1 MRVADQQIYGTLFG
15 NLQRARVQ
23 ILTAQEQISSQRKV
37 SNPSDDPSAFG
48 QIVLDKSALSQTTQ
62 WIRNIDFGTSRVD
75 AADQALSQT
84 QNLITRV
91 RELTIQA
98 SSDTTSA
105 EGRGTIAK
113 EVRQLQR
120 QLVQLGN
127 TEVAG
132 QAVFAGTK
140 TDVSPFVITSGDTVA
155 YLGNSETQ
163 SIAVSE
169 NQTVQILVPGSSI
182 FTGSSANIFDSL
194 RGLLTALEGNDRN
207 GIQAGLGNL
216 DLATTQ
222 ISDAQGTIGAL
233 GNRLQ
238 VTHDALDTATLT
250 ISKAISDN
258 QDADLATAITQL
270 RLQEVAVDAASQAFI
285 RIFDTSLLKYLPQV

>member
-1 MRVADQQIYGTLFG
+1 MRVADQQMYNTLLG
-15 NLQRARVQ
+15 NLQRSRLQ
-23 ILTAQEQISSQRKV
+23 MLTSQEQISSLKRV
-37 SNPSDDPSAFG
+37 STPEDDPSSYG

-62 WIRNIDFGTSRVD
+62 WVRNINFGTARVN
-75 AADQALSQT
+75 AADQALGQV

-98 SSDTTSA
+98 SSDTTST
-105 EGRGTIAK
+105 EGRQSIAK

-132 QAVFAGTK
+132 QAIFGGTK
-140 TDVSPFVITSGDTVA
+140 TDVQPFTITSGDTVA
-155 YLGNSETQ
+155 YQGNSETQ
-163 SIAVSE
+163 SIAVGE

-182 FTGSSANIFDSL
+182 FTGSTTNMFDSL
-194 RGLLTALEGNDRN
+194 RDLLTALEGNNRS

-216 DLATTQ
+216 DLAMAQ
-222 ISDAQGTIGAL
+222 ISDVQGTVGAL
-233 GNRLQ
+233 ANRLQ

-250 ISKAISDN
+250 ITKSISDN

-270 RLQEVAVDAASQAFI
+270 RLQEVAVQAASETFTK
-285 RIFDTSLLKYLPQV
+285 IFDSSLINYLR

>member
-1 MRVADQQIYGTLFG
+1 MRVADQQIYGTLLG
-15 NLQRARVQ
+15 NLQRSRSQ
-23 ILTAQEQISSQRKV
+23 ILTAQDQISSQRKV
-37 SNPSDDPSAFG
+37 STPSDDPSAFG

-62 WIRNIDFGTSRVD
+62 WIRNVDFGTARVD
-75 AADQALSQT
+75 AADQALSQV

-91 RELTIQA
+91 RELTIQG

-105 EGRGTIAK
+105 EGRRTIAK

-132 QAVFAGTK
+132 QAIFAGTK
-140 TDVSPFVITSGDTVA
+140 TDVNPFTITSGDTVA
-155 YLGNSETQ
+155 YQGNNETQ
-163 SIAVSE
+163 SIAVGE

-182 FTGSSANIFDSL
+182 FTGSSTNIFDSL
-194 RGLLTALEGNDRN
+194 RDLLTALEGNDRN

-216 DLATTQ
+216 DLATAQ
-222 ISDAQGTIGAL
+222 ISDAQGTVGAL
-233 GNRLQ
+233 ANRLQ

-258 QDADLATAITQL
+258 QDADLAKAIAQL
-270 RLQEVAVDAASQAFI
+270 SLQQVSVQAASQAFS
-285 RIFDTSLLKYLPQV
+285 RIFDTSLLNYLR

>member
-1 MRVADQQIYGTLFG
+1 MRVADQQMYNTLLG
-15 NLQRARVQ
+15 NLQRSRLQ
-23 ILTAQEQISSQRKV
+23 MLTSQEQISSQKRV
-37 SNPSDDPSAFG
+37 STPEDDPSSYG
-48 QIVLDKSALSQTTQ
+48 QIVLDKSALSQSTQ
-62 WIRNIDFGTSRVD
+62 WVRNINFGTARVN
-75 AADQALSQT
+75 AADQALGQV

-105 EGRGTIAK
+105 EGRQSIAK

-132 QAVFAGTK
+132 QAIFGGTK
-140 TDVSPFVITSGDTVA
+140 TDVQPFTITSGDTVA
-155 YLGNSETQ
+155 YQGNSETQ
-163 SIAVSE
+163 SIAVGE

-182 FTGSSANIFDSL
+182 FTGSTTNMFDSL
-194 RGLLTALEGNDRN
+194 RDILTALESDDRS

-216 DLATTQ
+216 DLATAQ
-222 ISDAQGTIGAL
+222 ISDVQGTVGAL
-233 GNRLQ
+233 ANRLQ

-250 ISKAISDN
+250 ITKSISDN

-270 RLQEVAVDAASQAFI
+270 RLQEVAVQAASETFTK
-285 RIFDTSLLKYLPQV
+285 IFDSSLINYLR

>member
-1 MRVADQQIYGTLFG
+1 MRVADQQIYGTLLG

-23 ILTAQEQISSQRKV
+23 ALTAQEQISSQRKV
-37 SNPSDDPSAFG
+37 SVPSDDPSAFG
-48 QIVLDKSALSQTTQ
+48 QIVLDKSALSQTRQ

-75 AADQALSQT
+75 AADEALSQV

-105 EGRGTIAK
+105 GGRETIAQ
-113 EVRQLQR
+113 EVRQLHR

-140 TDVSPFVITSGDTVA
+140 TDVSPFTITSGDTVA
-155 YLGNSETQ
+155 YQGNSETQ

-182 FTGSSANIFDSL
+182 FTGSSSNIFDSL
-194 RGLLTALEGNDRN
+194 RDLLTALEGNDRN
-207 GIQAGLGNL
+207 GIQAGLGDL
-216 DLATTQ
+216 DLATAQ
-222 ISDAQGTIGAL
+222 ISDAQGTVGAL
-233 GNRLQ
+233 ANRLQ
-238 VTHDALDTATLT
+238 ITHEALDTATLT
-250 ISKAISDN
+250 ISKSISVN

-270 RLQEVAVDAASQAFI
+270 RLQEVAVDAASQAFT
-285 RIFDTSLLKYLPQV
+285 RIFDTSLLNYLR

>member
-1 MRVADQQIYGTLFG
+1 MRVADQQMYGILLG
-15 NLQRARVQ
+15 NLQRSRLQ
-23 ILTAQEQISSQRKV
+23 MLTSQEQISSQKRV
-37 SNPSDDPSAFG
+37 TNPSDDPSAFG

-62 WIRNIDFGTSRVD
+62 WVRNINFGTSRVN
-75 AADQALSQT
+75 AADQALGQV

-105 EGRGTIAK
+105 EGRQSIAK

-132 QAVFAGTK
+132 QAIFGGTK
-140 TDVSPFVITSGDTVA
+140 TDVQPFTITSGDTVA
-155 YLGNSETQ
+155 YQGNSETQ
-163 SIAVSE
+163 SIAVGE

-182 FTGSSANIFDSL
+182 FTGSTTNMFDSL
-194 RGLLTALEGNDRN
+194 RDLLTALESNNRS

-216 DLATTQ
+216 DLATAQ
-222 ISDAQGTIGAL
+222 ISDVQGTVGAL
-233 GNRLQ
+233 ANRLQ

-250 ISKAISDN
+250 ITKSISDN

-270 RLQEVAVDAASQAFI
+270 RLQEVAVQAASQTFTK
-285 RIFDTSLLKYLPQV
+285 IFDSSLINYLR

>member
-1 MRVADQQIYGTLFG
+1 MRVADQQMYGILLG
-15 NLQRARVQ
+15 NLQRSRLQ
-23 ILTAQEQISSQRKV
+23 MLTSQEQISSQKRV
-37 SNPSDDPSAFG
+37 TNPADDPSAFG

-62 WIRNIDFGTSRVD
+62 WVRNINFGTSRVN
-75 AADQALSQT
+75 AADQALGQV

-105 EGRGTIAK
+105 EGRQSIAK

-132 QAVFAGTK
+132 QAIFGGTK
-140 TDVSPFVITSGDTVA
+140 TDVQPFTITSGDTVA
-155 YLGNSETQ
+155 YQGNSETQ
-163 SIAVSE
+163 SIAVGE

-182 FTGSSANIFDSL
+182 FTGSTTNMFDSL
-194 RGLLTALEGNDRN
+194 RDLLTALEGNNRS

-216 DLATTQ
+216 DLATAQ
-222 ISDAQGTIGAL
+222 ISDVQGTVGAL
-233 GNRLQ
+233 ANRLQ

-250 ISKAISDN
+250 ITKSISDN

-270 RLQEVAVDAASQAFI
+270 RLQEVAVQAASETFTK
-285 RIFDTSLLKYLPQV
+285 IFDSSLINYLR

>member
-1 MRVADQQIYGTLFG
+1 MRVADQQMYGTLLG
-15 NLQRARVQ
+15 NLQRSRLQ
-23 ILTAQEQISSQRKV
+23 MLTSQEQISSQKRV
-37 SNPSDDPSAFG
+37 TNPSDDPNAFG

-62 WIRNIDFGTSRVD
+62 WIRNINFGTARVD
-75 AADQALSQT
+75 AADHALGQI

-91 RELTIQA
+91 RELTVQA

-105 EGRGTIAK
+105 EGRQSIAK

-132 QAVFAGTK
+132 QAVFGGTK
-140 TDVSPFVITSGDTVA
+140 TDVQPFTITSGDTVA
-155 YLGNSETQ
+155 YQGNSETQ
-163 SIAVSE
+163 SIAVGE

-182 FTGSSANIFDSL
+182 FTGSTTNMFDSL
-194 RGLLTALEGNDRN
+194 RDLLTALEGNNRS

-216 DLATTQ
+216 DLATAQ
-222 ISDAQGTIGAL
+222 ISDVQGTVGAL
-233 GNRLQ
+233 ANRLQ

-250 ISKAISDN
+250 ITKSISDN

-270 RLQEVAVDAASQAFI
+270 RLQEVAVQAASETFTK
-285 RIFDTSLLKYLPQV
+285 IFDSSLINYLR

>member
-1 MRVADQQIYGTLFG
+1 MRVADQQMYGILLG
-15 NLQRARVQ
+15 NLQRSRLQ
-23 ILTAQEQISSQRKV
+23 MLTSQEQISSQKRV
-37 SNPSDDPSAFG
+37 TNPSDDPSAFG

-62 WIRNIDFGTSRVD
+62 WVRNINFGTSRVN
-75 AADQALSQT
+75 AADQALGQV

-105 EGRGTIAK
+105 EGRQSIAK

-132 QAVFAGTK
+132 QAIFGGTK
-140 TDVSPFVITSGDTVA
+140 TDVQPFTITSGDTVA
-155 YLGNSETQ
+155 YQGNSETQ
-163 SIAVSE
+163 SIAVGE

-182 FTGSSANIFDSL
+182 FTGSTTNMFDSL
-194 RGLLTALEGNDRN
+194 RDLLTALESNNRS

-216 DLATTQ
+216 DLATAQ
-222 ISDAQGTIGAL
+222 ISDVQGTVGAL
-233 GNRLQ
+233 ANRLQ

-250 ISKAISDN
+250 ITKSISDN

-270 RLQEVAVDAASQAFI
+270 RLQEVAVQAASQTFSK
-285 RIFDTSLLKYLPQV
+285 IFDSSLINYLR

>member
-1 MRVADQQIYGTLFG
+1 MRVADQQMYGILLG
-15 NLQRARVQ
+15 NLQRSRLQ
-23 ILTAQEQISSQRKV
+23 MLTSQEQISSQKRV
-37 SNPSDDPSAFG
+37 TNPSDDPSAFG

-62 WIRNIDFGTSRVD
+62 WVRNINFGTSRVN
-75 AADQALSQT
+75 AADQALGQV

-105 EGRGTIAK
+105 EGRQSIAK

-132 QAVFAGTK
+132 QAIFGGTK
-140 TDVSPFVITSGDTVA
+140 TDVQPFTITSGDTVA
-155 YLGNSETQ
+155 YQGNSETQ
-163 SIAVSE
+163 SIAVGE

-182 FTGSSANIFDSL
+182 FTGSTTNMFDSL
-194 RGLLTALEGNDRN
+194 RDLLTALESNNRSGL
-207 GIQAGLGNL
+207 QAGLGNL
-216 DLATTQ
+216 DLATAQ
-222 ISDAQGTIGAL
+222 ISDVQGTVGAL
-233 GNRLQ
+233 ANRLQ

-250 ISKAISDN
+250 ITKSISDN

-270 RLQEVAVDAASQAFI
+270 RLQEVAVQAASETFTK
-285 RIFDTSLLKYLPQV
+285 IFDSSLINYLR

>member
-1 MRVADQQIYGTLFG
+1 MRVADQQMYGILLG
-15 NLQRARVQ
+15 NLQRSRLQ
-23 ILTAQEQISSQRKV
+23 MLTSQEQISSQKRV
-37 SNPSDDPSAFG
+37 TNPSDDPSAFG

-62 WIRNIDFGTSRVD
+62 WVRNINFGTSRVN
-75 AADQALSQT
+75 AADQALGQV

-105 EGRGTIAK
+105 EGRQSIAK

-132 QAVFAGTK
+132 QAIFGGTK
-140 TDVSPFVITSGDTVA
+140 TDVQPFTITSGDTVA
-155 YLGNSETQ
+155 YQGNSETQ
-163 SIAVSE
+163 SIAVGE

-182 FTGSSANIFDSL
+182 FTGSTTNMFDSL
-194 RGLLTALEGNDRN
+194 RDLLTALESNNRS

-216 DLATTQ
+216 DLATAQ
-222 ISDAQGTIGAL
+222 ISDVQGTVGAL
-233 GNRLQ
+233 ANRLQ

-250 ISKAISDN
+250 ITKSISDN

-270 RLQEVAVDAASQAFI
+270 RLQEVAVQAASETFTK
-285 RIFDTSLLKYLPQV
+285 IFDSSLINYLR

>member
-1 MRVADQQIYGTLFG
+1 MRVADQQMYGILLG
-15 NLQRARVQ
+15 NLQRSRVQ
-23 ILTAQEQISSQRKV
+23 MLTSQEQISSQKRV
-37 SNPSDDPSAFG
+37 TNPADDPSAFG
-48 QIVLDKSALSQTTQ
+48 QIVLDKSALSQATQ
-62 WIRNIDFGTSRVD
+62 WIRNINFGTSRVN
-75 AADQALSQT
+75 AADQALGQV

-105 EGRGTIAK
+105 EGRQSIAK

-132 QAVFAGTK
+132 QAIFGGTK
-140 TDVSPFVITSGDTVA
+140 TDVQPFTITSGDTVA
-155 YLGNSETQ
+155 YQGNSETQ
-163 SIAVSE
+163 SIAVGE

-182 FTGSSANIFDSL
+182 FTGSTTNMFDSL
-194 RGLLTALEGNDRN
+194 RDLLTALESNNRS

-216 DLATTQ
+216 DLATAQ
-222 ISDAQGTIGAL
+222 ISDVQGTVGAL
-233 GNRLQ
+233 ANRLQ

-250 ISKAISDN
+250 ITKSISDN

-270 RLQEVAVDAASQAFI
+270 RLQEVAVQAASETFTK
-285 RIFDTSLLKYLPQV
+285 IFDSSLINYLR

>member
-1 MRVADQQIYGTLFG
+1 MRVADQQIYGTLLG
-15 NLQRARVQ
+15 NLQRSRSQ
-23 ILTAQEQISSQRKV
+23 ILTAQDQISSQRKV
-37 SNPSDDPSAFG
+37 STPSDDPSAFG

-62 WIRNIDFGTSRVD
+62 WIRNVDFGTARVD
-75 AADQALSQT
+75 AADQALSQV

-91 RELTIQA
+91 RELTIQG

-105 EGRGTIAK
+105 EGRRTIAK

-132 QAVFAGTK
+132 QAIFAGTK
-140 TDVSPFVITSGDTVA
+140 TDVNPFTITSGDTVA
-155 YLGNSETQ
+155 YQGNNESQ
-163 SIAVSE
+163 SIAVGE

-182 FTGSSANIFDSL
+182 FTGSSTNIFDSL
-194 RGLLTALEGNDRN
+194 RDLLTALEGNDRN

-216 DLATTQ
+216 DLATAQ
-222 ISDAQGTIGAL
+222 ISDAQGTVGAL
-233 GNRLQ
+233 ANRLQ
-238 VTHDALDTATLT
+238 VTHDALDAATLT

-258 QDADLATAITQL
+258 QDADLAKAIAQL
-270 RLQEVAVDAASQAFI
+270 SLQQVSVQAASQAFS
-285 RIFDTSLLKYLPQV
+285 RIFDTSLLNYLR

>member
-1 MRVADQQIYGTLFG
+1 MRVADQQMYNTLLG
-15 NLQRARVQ
+15 NLQRSRLQ
-23 ILTAQEQISSQRKV
+23 MLTSQEQISSLKRV
-37 SNPSDDPSAFG
+37 STPEDDPSSYG

-62 WIRNIDFGTSRVD
+62 WVRNINFGTARVN
-75 AADQALSQT
+75 AADQALGQV

-105 EGRGTIAK
+105 EGRQSIAK

-132 QAVFAGTK
+132 QAIFGGTK
-140 TDVSPFVITSGDTVA
+140 TDVQPFTITSGDTVA
-155 YLGNSETQ
+155 YQGNSETQ
-163 SIAVSE
+163 SIAVGE

-182 FTGSSANIFDSL
+182 FTGSTTNMFDSL
-194 RGLLTALEGNDRN
+194 RDLLTALEGNNRS

-216 DLATTQ
+216 DLATAQ
-222 ISDAQGTIGAL
+222 ISDVQGTVGAL
-233 GNRLQ
+233 ANRLQ

-250 ISKAISDN
+250 ITKSISDN

-270 RLQEVAVDAASQAFI
+270 RLQEVAVQAASQTFTK
-285 RIFDTSLLKYLPQV
+285 IFDSSLINYLR

>member
-1 MRVADQQIYGTLFG
+1 MRVADQQIYGTLLG
-15 NLQRARVQ
+15 NLQRSRSQ
-23 ILTAQEQISSQRKV
+23 ILTAQDQISSQRKV
-37 SNPSDDPSAFG
+37 STPSDDPSAFG

-62 WIRNIDFGTSRVD
+62 WIRNVDFGTARVD
-75 AADQALSQT
+75 AADQALSQV

-91 RELTIQA
+91 RELTIQG

-105 EGRGTIAK
+105 EGRRTIAK

-132 QAVFAGTK
+132 QAIFAGTK
-140 TDVSPFVITSGDTVA
+140 TDVNPFTITSGDTVA
-155 YLGNSETQ
+155 YQGNNESQ
-163 SIAVSE
+163 SIAVGE

-182 FTGSSANIFDSL
+182 FTGSSTNIFDSL
-194 RGLLTALEGNDRN
+194 RDLLTALEGNDRN

-216 DLATTQ
+216 DLATAQ
-222 ISDAQGTIGAL
+222 ISDAQGTVGAL
-233 GNRLQ
+233 ANRLQ
-238 VTHDALDTATLT
+238 VTHDALNTATLT

-258 QDADLATAITQL
+258 QDADLAKAIAQL
-270 RLQEVAVDAASQAFI
+270 SLQQVSVQAASQAFA
-285 RIFDTSLLKYLPQV
+285 RIFDTSLLNYLR

>member
-1 MRVADQQIYGTLFG
+1 MRVADQQMYGILLG
-15 NLQRARVQ
+15 NLQRSRLQ
-23 ILTAQEQISSQRKV
+23 MLTSQEQISSQKRV
-37 SNPSDDPSAFG
+37 TNPSDDPSAFG

-62 WIRNIDFGTSRVD
+62 WVRNINFGTSRVN
-75 AADQALSQT
+75 AADQALGQV

-105 EGRGTIAK
+105 EGRQTIAK

-132 QAVFAGTK
+132 QAIFGGTK
-140 TDVSPFVITSGDTVA
+140 TDVQPFTITSGDTVA
-155 YLGNSETQ
+155 YQGNSETQ
-163 SIAVSE
+163 SIAVGE

-182 FTGSSANIFDSL
+182 FTGSTTHMFDSL
-194 RGLLTALEGNDRN
+194 RDLLTALESNNRS

-216 DLATTQ
+216 DLATAQ
-222 ISDAQGTIGAL
+222 ISDVQGTVGAL
-233 GNRLQ
+233 ANRLQ

-250 ISKAISDN
+250 ITKSISDN

-270 RLQEVAVDAASQAFI
+270 RLQEVAVQAASETFTK
-285 RIFDTSLLKYLPQV
+285 IFDSSLINYLR

>member
-1 MRVADQQIYGTLFG
+1 MYGILLG
-15 NLQRARVQ
+15 NLQRSRLQ
-23 ILTAQEQISSQRKV
+23 LLTSQEQISSQKRV
-37 SNPSDDPSAFG
+37 TTPSDDPSAFG

-62 WIRNIDFGTSRVD
+62 WVRNINFGTSRVN
-75 AADQALSQT
+75 AADQALGQV
-84 QNLITRV
+84 QNLITGV

-98 SSDTTSA
+98 GSDTTSA
-105 EGRGTIAK
+105 EGRQSIAK

-132 QAVFAGTK
+132 QAIFGGTK
-140 TDVSPFVITSGDTVA
+140 TDVQAFTISSGDTVV
-155 YLGNSETQ
+155 YQGNNETQ
-163 SIAVSE
+163 SIAVGE

-182 FTGSSANIFDSL
+182 FTGATTNIFDSL
-194 RGLLTALEGNDRN
+194 RDLLTALESNDRV
-207 GIQAGLGNL
+207 GIQAGLGGL
-216 DLATTQ
+216 DLATAQ

-233 GNRLQ
+233 ANRLQ

-250 ISKAISDN
+250 ITQSISDN

-270 RLQEVAVDAASQAFI
+270 RLQEVAVQAASETFTK
-285 RIFDTSLLKYLPQV
+285 IFDSSLINYLR

>member
-1 MRVADQQIYGTLFG
+1 MRVADQQIYGTLLG
-15 NLQRARVQ
+15 NLQRSRSQ
-23 ILTAQEQISSQRKV
+23 ILTAQDQISSQRKV
-37 SNPSDDPSAFG
+37 STPSDDPSAFG

-62 WIRNIDFGTSRVD
+62 WIRNVDFGTARVD
-75 AADQALSQT
+75 AADQALSQA

-91 RELTIQA
+91 RELTIQG

-105 EGRGTIAK
+105 EGRRTIAK

-132 QAVFAGTK
+132 QAIFAGTK
-140 TDVSPFVITSGDTVA
+140 TDVNPFTITSGDTVA
-155 YLGNSETQ
+155 YQGNNETQ
-163 SIAVSE
+163 SIAVGE

-182 FTGSSANIFDSL
+182 FTGSSTNIFDSL
-194 RGLLTALEGNDRN
+194 RDLLTALEGNDRN

-216 DLATTQ
+216 DLATAQ
-222 ISDAQGTIGAL
+222 ISDAQGTVGAL
-233 GNRLQ
+233 ANRLQ
-238 VTHDALDTATLT
+238 VTHDALDAATLT

-258 QDADLATAITQL
+258 QDADLAKAIAQL
-270 RLQEVAVDAASQAFI
+270 SLQQVSVQAASQAFS
-285 RIFDTSLLKYLPQV
+285 RIFDTSLLNYLR

>member
-1 MRVADQQIYGTLFG
+1 MRVADQQMYGILLG
-15 NLQRARVQ
+15 NLQRSRLQ
-23 ILTAQEQISSQRKV
+23 MLTSQEQISSQKRV
-37 SNPSDDPSAFG
+37 TNPSDDPSAFG

-62 WIRNIDFGTSRVD
+62 WVRNINFGTARVN
-75 AADQALSQT
+75 AADQALGQV

-105 EGRGTIAK
+105 EGRQSIAK

-132 QAVFAGTK
+132 QAIFGGTK
-140 TDVSPFVITSGDTVA
+140 TDVQPFTITSGDTVA
-155 YLGNSETQ
+155 YQGNSETQ
-163 SIAVSE
+163 SIAVGE

-182 FTGSSANIFDSL
+182 FTGSTTNMFDSL
-194 RGLLTALEGNDRN
+194 RDLLTALESDNRA

-216 DLATTQ
+216 DLATAQ
-222 ISDAQGTIGAL
+222 ISDAQGTVGAL
-233 GNRLQ
+233 ANRLQ

-250 ISKAISDN
+250 ITKSISDN

-270 RLQEVAVDAASQAFI
+270 RLQEVAVQAASQTFTK
-285 RIFDTSLLKYLPQV
+285 IFDSSLINYLR

>member
-1 MRVADQQIYGTLFG
+1 MRVADQQMYGTLLG
-15 NLQRARVQ
+15 NLQRSRLQ
-23 ILTAQEQISSQRKV
+23 ILTSQEQISSQKRV
-37 SNPSDDPSAFG
+37 TNPADDPSAFG

-62 WIRNIDFGTSRVD
+62 WIRNINFGTARVD
-75 AADQALSQT
+75 AADHALGQV
-84 QNLITRV
+84 QNLIARV
-91 RELTIQA
+91 RELTVQA

-105 EGRGTIAK
+105 EGRQSIAK

-132 QAVFAGTK
+132 QAIFGGTK
-140 TDVSPFVITSGDTVA
+140 TDVQPFTITSGDTVA
-155 YLGNSETQ
+155 YQGNSETQ
-163 SIAVSE
+163 SIAVGE

-182 FTGSSANIFDSL
+182 FTGSTTNMFDSL
-194 RGLLTALEGNDRN
+194 RDLLTALESNNRS

-216 DLATTQ
+216 DLATAQ
-222 ISDAQGTIGAL
+222 ISDVQGTVGAL
-233 GNRLQ
+233 ANRLQ

-250 ISKAISDN
+250 ITKSISDN

-270 RLQEVAVDAASQAFI
+270 RLQEVAVQAASQTFTK
-285 RIFDTSLLKYLPQV
+285 IFDSSLINYLR

>member
-1 MRVADQQIYGTLFG
+1 MYGILLG
-15 NLQRARVQ
+15 NLQRSRLQ
-23 ILTAQEQISSQRKV
+23 MLTSQEQISSQKRV
-37 SNPSDDPSAFG
+37 TNPADDPSAFG

-62 WIRNIDFGTSRVD
+62 WVRNINFGTSRVN
-75 AADQALSQT
+75 AADQALGQV

-105 EGRGTIAK
+105 EGRQSIAK

-132 QAVFAGTK
+132 QAIFGGTK
-140 TDVSPFVITSGDTVA
+140 TDVQPFTITSGDTVA
-155 YLGNSETQ
+155 YQGNSETQ
-163 SIAVSE
+163 SIAVGE

-182 FTGSSANIFDSL
+182 FTGSTTNMFDSL
-194 RGLLTALEGNDRN
+194 RDLLTALESNNRS

-216 DLATTQ
+216 DLATAQ
-222 ISDAQGTIGAL
+222 ISDVQGTVGAL
-233 GNRLQ
+233 ANRLQ

-250 ISKAISDN
+250 ITKSISDN

-270 RLQEVAVDAASQAFI
+270 RLQEVAVQAASETFTK
-285 RIFDTSLLKYLPQV
+285 IFDSSLINYLR

>member
-1 MRVADQQIYGTLFG
+1 MRVADQQIYGTLLG
-15 NLQRARVQ
+15 NLQRSRSQ
-23 ILTAQEQISSQRKV
+23 ILIAQDQISSQRKV

-48 QIVLDKSALSQTTQ
+48 QIVLDKSALSQTAQ
-62 WIRNIDFGTSRVD
+62 WTRNIDFGTARVD
-75 AADQALSQT
+75 AADQALGQV

-91 RELTIQA
+91 RELTIEA

-105 EGRGTIAK
+105 DGRRTIAK

-132 QAVFAGTK
+132 QAIFAGTK
-140 TDVSPFVITSGDTVA
+140 TDISPFVITSGDTVT
-155 YLGNSETQ
+155 YQGNSETQ

-169 NQTVQILVPGSSI
+169 NQTVQILVPGSSM
-182 FTGSSANIFDSL
+182 FTGSSTNIFDSL
-194 RGLLTALEGNDRN
+194 RDLLTALEGNDRN

-216 DLATTQ
+216 DLATAQ
-222 ISDAQGTIGAL
+222 ISDAQGTVGAL
-233 GNRLQ
+233 ANRLH

-258 QDADLATAITQL
+258 QDADLAKAIAQL
-270 RLQEVAVDAASQAFI
+270 SLQQVSVQAASQAFA
-285 RIFDTSLLKYLPQV
+285 RIFDTSLLNYLR

>member
-1 MRVADQQIYGTLFG
+1 MRVADQQIYGILLG
-15 NLQRARVQ
+15 NLQRSRSQ
-23 ILTAQEQISSQRKV
+23 ILTAQDQISSQRKV

-48 QIVLDKSALSQTTQ
+48 QIVLDKSALSQTAQ
-62 WIRNIDFGTSRVD
+62 WTRNIDFGTARVD
-75 AADQALSQT
+75 AADQALGQV

-91 RELTIQA
+91 RELTIEA

-105 EGRGTIAK
+105 EGRRTIAK

-132 QAVFAGTK
+132 QAIFAGTK
-140 TDVSPFVITSGDTVA
+140 TDISPFLITSGDNVT
-155 YLGNSETQ
+155 YQGNSETQ

-169 NQTVQILVPGSSI
+169 NQTVQILVPGSSM
-182 FTGSSANIFDSL
+182 FTGSSTNIFDSL
-194 RGLLTALEGNDRN
+194 RDLLTALEGNDRN

-216 DLATTQ
+216 DLATAQ
-222 ISDAQGTIGAL
+222 ISDAQGTVGAL
-233 GNRLQ
+233 ANRLH

-258 QDADLATAITQL
+258 QDADLAKAIAQL
-270 RLQEVAVDAASQAFI
+270 SLQQVSVQAASQAFA
-285 RIFDTSLLKYLPQV
+285 RIFDTSLLNYLR

>member
-1 MRVADQQIYGTLFG
+1 MYGILLG
-15 NLQRARVQ
+15 NLQRSRLQ
-23 ILTAQEQISSQRKV
+23 LLTSQEQISSQKRV
-37 SNPSDDPSAFG
+37 TTPSDDPSAFG

-62 WIRNIDFGTSRVD
+62 WVRNINFGTSRVN
-75 AADQALSQT
+75 AADQALGQV

-98 SSDTTSA
+98 GSDTTSA
-105 EGRGTIAK
+105 EGRQSIAK

-132 QAVFAGTK
+132 QAIFGGTK
-140 TDVSPFVITSGDTVA
+140 TDVQAFTISSGDTVV
-155 YLGNSETQ
+155 YQGNSETQ
-163 SIAVSE
+163 SIAVGE

-182 FTGSSANIFDSL
+182 FTGATTNIFDSL
-194 RGLLTALEGNDRN
+194 RDLLTALESNDRV
-207 GIQAGLGNL
+207 GIQAGLGGL
-216 DLATTQ
+216 DLATAQ

-233 GNRLQ
+233 ANRLQ

-250 ISKAISDN
+250 ITQSISDN

-270 RLQEVAVDAASQAFI
+270 RLQEVAVQAASETFTK
-285 RIFDTSLLKYLPQV
+285 IFDSSLINYLR

>member
-1 MRVADQQIYGTLFG
+1 MRVADQQIYGTLLG
-15 NLQRARVQ
+15 NLQRSRSQ
-23 ILTAQEQISSQRKV
+23 ILTAQDQISSQRKV
-37 SNPSDDPSAFG
+37 STPSDDPSAFG

-62 WIRNIDFGTSRVD
+62 WIRNVDFGTARVD
-75 AADQALSQT
+75 AADQALSQV

-91 RELTIQA
+91 RELTIQG

-105 EGRGTIAK
+105 EGRRTIAK

-132 QAVFAGTK
+132 QAIFAGTK
-140 TDVSPFVITSGDTVA
+140 TDVNPFTITSGDTVA
-155 YLGNSETQ
+155 YQGNNETQ
-163 SIAVSE
+163 SIAVGE

-182 FTGSSANIFDSL
+182 FTGSSTNIFDSL
-194 RGLLTALEGNDRN
+194 RDLLTALEGNDRN

-216 DLATTQ
+216 DLATAQ
-222 ISDAQGTIGAL
+222 ISDAQGTVGAL
-233 GNRLQ
+233 ANRLQ

-258 QDADLATAITQL
+258 QDADLAKAIAQL
-270 RLQEVAVDAASQAFI
+270 SLQQVSVQAASQAFA
-285 RIFDTSLLKYLPQV
+285 RIFDTSLLNYLR

>member
-1 MRVADQQIYGTLFG
+1 MRVADQQMYGILLG
-15 NLQRARVQ
+15 NLQRSRLQ
-23 ILTAQEQISSQRKV
+23 MLTSQEQISSQKRV
-37 SNPSDDPSAFG
+37 TNPADDPSAFG

-62 WIRNIDFGTSRVD
+62 WVRNINFGTSRVN
-75 AADQALSQT
+75 AADQALGQV

-105 EGRGTIAK
+105 EGRQSIAK

-132 QAVFAGTK
+132 QAIFGGTK
-140 TDVSPFVITSGDTVA
+140 TDVQPFTITSGDTVA
-155 YLGNSETQ
+155 YQGNSETQ
-163 SIAVSE
+163 SIAVGE

-182 FTGSSANIFDSL
+182 FTGSTTNMFDSL
-194 RGLLTALEGNDRN
+194 RDILTALESDDRS

-216 DLATTQ
+216 DLATAQ
-222 ISDAQGTIGAL
+222 ISDVQGTVGAL
-233 GNRLQ
+233 ANRLQ

-250 ISKAISDN
+250 ITKSISDN

-270 RLQEVAVDAASQAFI
+270 RLQEVAVQAASQTFTK
-285 RIFDTSLLKYLPQV
+285 IFDSSLINYLR

>member
-1 MRVADQQIYGTLFG
+1 MRVADQQMYGTLLG
-15 NLQRARVQ
+15 NLQRSRLQ
-23 ILTAQEQISSQRKV
+23 MLTSQEQISSQKRV
-37 SNPSDDPSAFG
+37 TNPSDDPSAFG
-48 QIVLDKSALSQTTQ
+48 QIVLDKSALSQTAQ
-62 WIRNIDFGTSRVD
+62 WIRNINFGTARVD
-75 AADQALSQT
+75 AADQALGQT

-105 EGRGTIAK
+105 EGRQSIAK
-113 EVRQLQR
+113 EIRQLQR

-132 QAVFAGTK
+132 QAIFAGTK
-140 TDVSPFVITSGDTVA
+140 TDVTPFTISSGDNVA
-155 YLGNSETQ
+155 YHGNSETQ

-169 NQTVQILVPGSSI
+169 NQTVQILMPGSSI
-182 FTGSSANIFDSL
+182 FTGTSNNIFDSL
-194 RGLLTALEGNDRN
+194 RDLLTALEGNDRN

-216 DLATTQ
+216 DLATAQ

-233 GNRLQ
+233 ANRLQ
-238 VTHDALDTATLT
+238 VTHDALDTARLT
-250 ISKAISDN
+250 ITKAISDN

-270 RLQEVAVDAASQAFI
+270 RLQEVAVQAASQTFTK
-285 RIFDTSLLKYLPQV
+285 IFDTSLINYLR